1 MIDARAAAAAS
12 DATATATATGR
23 ARLLDRAA
31 LRAWPLPLLDG
42 DGDKESRG
50 RVLIVAGS
58 REMPGAALLAA
69 RAALRVGAGKV
80 AVATAAATAPGLAL
94 AVPELRVCGVPE
106 TAAGGLDP
114 AGIDLIAALARQCGA
129 LLIGP
134 GMQDEQAACRL
145 ARALMER
152 LPDVPVILDAT
163 AMAAALHEPAARRP
177 VLLTPHAGEMAHLCG
192 DAKHEVLT
200 DALERA
206 TDAARR
212 WNATLVL
219 KGATTVIAGAGEDA
233 PPWRHSGGN
242 VGLATA
248 GSGDVLV
255 GLIAGFVARG
265 ATLAQG
271 AAWGVVLHALAG
283 ERLAARL
290 GGVGYFAS
298 ELLDELPP
306 LLAALDA
313 DACAPG

>member
-1 MIDARAAAAAS
+1 
-12 DATATATATGR
+12 
-23 ARLLDRAA
+23 
-31 LRAWPLPLLDG
+31 
-42 DGDKESRG
+42 
-50 RVLIVAGS
+50 
-58 REMPGAALLAA
+58 
-69 RAALRVGAGKV
+69 
-80 AVATAAATAPGLAL
+80 
-94 AVPELRVCGVPE
+94 VPELRVCGVPE

-114 AGIDLIAALARQCGA
+114 AGVDLIAALARQCGA

-163 AMAAALHEPAARRP
+163 AMAAALHQPAARRP

-206 TDAARR
+206 TEAARR

-248 GSGDVLV
+248 GSGDVLA